1 MKRLQQISMLT
12 ILLAGVSSSVVTAAN
27 RPNVLIV
34 LTDDQGWGDLSLH
47 GNGNLKTPNIDQ
59 LAKSGT
65 RFDRFFVCP
74 VCAPTRAE
82 FLTGRYFPRGGV
94 RGVSTGA
101 ERLDLDEQTI
111 GDVFK
116 EAGYRTGAFGK
127 WHNGT
132 QFPYHPNARGFDE
145 YYGFCSGHWGNY
157 WDPIL
162 DHNGEIVKGKGF
174 IIDDLTD
181 HAIDFIRTAGDEPF
195 FCYVPYNTPHSP
207 MQVPDRWWDKHKSGE
222 VAQRHRDPE
231 KEKLTHTRAA
241 LAMCE
246 NIDWNVGRLLK
257 TLEERQVADNT
268 IVIYFSDNGPNGFR
282 WNAGMKGRKGTTDE
296 GGVRSPFFIR
306 WPGTIEAGRTIP
318 QIAGAI
324 DLLPTLTDLVGI
336 LRSGNKALDG
346 RSLKPL
352 LIDDSI
358 EWDDRMIVTSWNRR
372 GISVRN
378 QRYRLDGKGQL
389 FDMVDDPGQRKD
401 VAADNPAVA
410 KAMQDEMKQYR
421 TTVLAEYQDEKRLF
435 SVGHRSGKITQLP
448 IRDAV
453 SIGEIKRSSRHPN
466 SSYFSNW
473 TSPEDEII
481 WQADIHEAGN
491 YSVELLYVCAKQNVG
506 SVIRLESV
514 TEFAT
519 TSVEAKAIIHE
530 SEFVAA
536 DQDRDTR
543 SEGFEKD
550 WGRLELGQIELTK
563 GDAQLRLTAPI
574 IQGNQAIEVRLLL
587 LKRID

>member
-1 MKRLQQISMLT
+1 M
-12 ILLAGVSSSVVTAAN
+12 TAAN

-47 GNGNLKTPNIDQ
+47 GNSNLETPNIDQ

-101 ERLDLDEQTI
+101 ERLDLDEQTV

-181 HAIDFIRTAGDEPF
+181 HAIDFIKTAGDEPF

-207 MQVPDRWWDKHKSGE
+207 MQVPDWWWDKHKSGE

-231 KEKLTHTRAA
+231 KENLTHTRAA

-246 NIDWNVGRLLK
+246 NIDWNVGRLLN
-257 TLEERQVADNT
+257 TLEEQQVADNT

-318 QIAGAI
+318 QITGAI

-336 LRSGNKALDG
+336 PRSGNKALDG

-352 LIDDSI
+352 LIDDNT

-389 FDMVDDPGQRKD
+389 FDMVNDPGQRTD
-401 VAADNPAVA
+401 VAADNSEVA
-410 KAMQDEMKQYR
+410 KEMQDEMKRYK

-453 SIGEIKRSSRHPN
+453 STGDIKRSSRHPN

-473 TSPEDEII
+473 TSPEDEITWKI
-481 WQADIHEAGN
+481 DIHEAGK
-491 YSVELLYVCAKQNVG
+491 YTAELLYACAEQNAG
-506 SVIRLESV
+506 SLIRLESV
-514 TEFAT
+514 TDSAT
-519 TSVEAKAIIHE
+519 TSVQAKATVHE
-530 SEFVAA
+530 SDLVAV

-550 WGRLELGQIELTK
+550 WGRMELGQIELTK
-563 GDAQLRLTAPI
+563 GEAQLRLTAPR